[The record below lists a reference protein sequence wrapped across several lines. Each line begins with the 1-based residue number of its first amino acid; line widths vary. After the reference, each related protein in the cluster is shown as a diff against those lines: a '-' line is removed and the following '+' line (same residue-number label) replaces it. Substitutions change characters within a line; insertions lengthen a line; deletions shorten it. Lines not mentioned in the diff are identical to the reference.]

1 MSTVDE
7 LERRLREAQAQN
19 EQFEAENEERERL
32 RELEKQVR
40 FEENKVRD
48 LPHIQ
53 AAEDEHGVIGVVN
66 TPNGAVVLR
75 RPHHLAFN
83 QFVRRMGNE
92 KKPPDNHDFWKLVK
106 PCIVYPDAATV
117 NAWTDEFAGLTI
129 KLGSKVIELG
139 NGEVEE
145 LEGK

>member
-1 MSTVDE
+1 MSTVEE
-7 LERRLREAQAQN
+7 LEKRLRAAQDQN

-53 AAEDEHGVIGVVN
+53 AAEDEHGVIGVIN
-66 TPNGAVVLR
+66 TPNGAIALR
-75 RPHHLAFN
+75 RPDHRLFN
-83 QFVRRMGNE
+83 LFVRRMGNE

-145 LEGK
+145 FEGK

>member
-1 MSTVDE
+1 MSTVEE
-7 LERRLREAQAQN
+7 LENRLRAAREKN
-19 EQFEAENEERERL
+19 EKFEADNEERERL

-48 LPHIQ
+48 FPHLQ
-53 AAEDEHGVIGVVN
+53 AAEDEHGVVGWIN
-66 TPNGAVVLR
+66 TENGLVVLR

-83 QFVRRMGNE
+83 KFVRRMGNE

-117 NAWTDEFAGLTI
+117 NAWTDQFAGLTI
-129 KLGSKVIELG
+129 QLGSKVIELG

-145 LEGK
+145 FEGK